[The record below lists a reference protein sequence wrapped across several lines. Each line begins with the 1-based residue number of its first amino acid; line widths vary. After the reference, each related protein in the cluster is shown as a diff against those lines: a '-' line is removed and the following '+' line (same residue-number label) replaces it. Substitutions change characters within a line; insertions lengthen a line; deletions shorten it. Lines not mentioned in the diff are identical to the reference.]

1 MPVLSWMRNDFQIS
15 AVMVNIKNHHLTQ
28 MKLAYISRYFLV
40 RSMKLENS
48 YSLRSNILL
57 KKKSHTI
64 IHLENGSD
72 FAMKNYKY
80 KKQCHKQHQVWS
92 ITAQAALLPFELVS
106 YKNVILTLA
115 DGAHQYKSF
124 IALCLTSS
132 KKQYSGKLPRF
143 MHIIASVSEHNIYF
157 NCVSNDNFCTCLP
170 SHK

>member
-40 RSMKLENS
+40 LNEAWKFIFITVKYLVQ
-48 YSLRSNILL
+48 

-170 SHK
+170 FHK